1 MSHDIDIE
9 TRLEPR
15 SHTRARL
22 YGRDRDISA
31 VASLLRDPGVRLLTV
46 TGPAGVGKS
55 ALVNEVLAGAGH
67 PAETP
72 NAPEAGGASAPHGEV
87 PAGIA
92 AGTAGTVVTVDLAS
106 AEDGTQAW
114 HRIASAVGLAAESGH
129 EPSPDRLLESIR
141 SRIGSEETL
150 LVLDNADLAT
160 EELPTGL
167 STLLRGCPGLRV
179 LLTNRASLNVYAER
193 LYPVAPLPVG
203 QRCPE
208 TQESLTVQ
216 LFRDHIGAHYRS
228 DVLKLSER
236 QHIVEICEL
245 LDGLPLAIEVTARAV
260 GAMSTRALL
269 EALRRGE
276 YPHNSQLLDVPQRH
290 QSVPRAVHWGDG
302 ALTGEERTL
311 LRRLTVCAGPI
322 DLLTVQ
328 RIGQLSRSRAASLL
342 HSLVQKSLLANV
354 GRQDGDPEFRLLNT
368 VRDHYRKQLTW
379 DTDEWTLARDRH
391 ADHYA
396 KLAVAAERGLRDA
409 EHRAYWLALAQARM
423 PDVRTAVD
431 WLQSTGSQSAA
442 VRTLAALEDAF
453 TVHGLLPEAAGALA
467 RSLSAIEAQEPETP
481 QDASRAAD
489 AARTAGRWALL
500 AGVAGEQSR
509 AGALL
514 ERAHEL
520 YGQAGDS
527 HGTALVSVLEGFLAL
542 REGVGEST
550 ESAKAAE
557 ERVAS
562 AVAELETRGDIRA
575 AAEGQRLLALARAA
589 RAARDA
595 EEPLHRA
602 LDSLRP
608 LNEPYSVALTL
619 IDLAR
624 VRLLEGD
631 RRSAYTTVR
640 EASELLLLH
649 SGSPRDVVLAV
660 ETTAR
665 SAPDGDAAAREHLA
679 KMVAAADALRERH
692 RVPQRSPEEA
702 AALRAL
708 APLRPVGSLE
718 PTAPERSADRTGP
731 MSSTGTV
738 DLATAYGESRPTLQS
753 ALTTALSAPSPDPAS
768 GCESPEDPRLVELT
782 SRQLQIA
789 ELVAKGMT
797 NRQIARNLG
806 LSEWTVV
813 NHLRRVMN
821 KLECPSRVHVARI
834 VQRRA
839 A

>member
-1 MSHDIDIE
+1 MSHHIDIE

-15 SHTRARL
+15 PHARARL

-31 VASLLRDPGVRLLTV
+31 VVSLLRDPGVRLLTV

-55 ALVNEVLAGAGH
+55 ALVHAVLAGDGRHTAGAAH
-67 PAETP
+67 TGEAAHTGAE
-72 NAPEAGGASAPHGEV
+72 GASP
-87 PAGIA
+87 PR
-92 AGTAGTVVTVDLAS
+92 GTALPGSAAVPSGTSVTVDLAS
-106 AEDGTQAW
+106 AKSGAEAW
-114 HRIASAVGLAAESGH
+114 QRIASAVGVAVEAGRR
-129 EPSPDRLLESIR
+129 PARDQLLESIR
-141 SRIGSEETL
+141 SRIGDDETL
-150 LVLDNADLAT
+150 LVLDNADLVT
-160 EELPTGL
+160 EQLPTGVT
-167 STLLRGCPGLRV
+167 TLLRGCPALRV
-179 LLTNRASLNVYAER
+179 LLTNRASLNVYAEH

-203 QRCPE
+203 QRGHE
-208 TQESLTVQ
+208 TQESVTVR

-228 DVLKLSER
+228 DVLKLNER
-236 QHIVEICEL
+236 QHIVGICDL

-260 GAMSTRALL
+260 GAMSTGALL

-276 YPHNSQLLDVPQRH
+276 YPHNSQLLDVPERH
-290 QSVPRAVHWGDG
+290 QSVPQALHWGDG
-302 ALTGEERTL
+302 ALTGEERSL

-342 HSLVQKSLLANV
+342 HSLVQKSLLASA
-354 GRQDGDPEFRLLNT
+354 GRQDGDPEFRMLTT
-368 VRDHYRKQLTW
+368 VRDYYRKQLTW

-396 KLAVAAERGLRDA
+396 KLAVAAERGLRKAD
-409 EHRAYWLALAQARM
+409 HRAYWLALVQARM
-423 PDVRTAVD
+423 PDVRAAVD

-467 RSLSAIEAQEPETP
+467 RSLSAVEAQQPGA
-481 QDASRAAD
+481 QWDASCAAE

-500 AGVAGEQSR
+500 SGEQDR

-514 ERAHEL
+514 ERAREL
-520 YGQAGDS
+520 YGETGDS
-527 HGTALVSVLEGFLAL
+527 RGTALVAVLQGYLAL
-542 REGVGEST
+542 GGGD
-550 ESAKAAE
+550 AGAAE
-557 ERVAS
+557 ERAAS
-562 AVAELETRGDIRA
+562 AVAELEARGDIRS
-575 AAEGQRLLALARAA
+575 AAEAQRLLALARAA
-589 RAARDA
+589 RAAADA

-602 LDSLRP
+602 LDGLRP
-608 LNEPYSVALTL
+608 LNEPYSTALTL
-619 IDLAR
+619 LGLAR
-624 VRLLEGD
+624 VRLAEGD
-631 RRSAYTTVR
+631 RTSAYTTVR
-640 EASELLLLH
+640 EALELLLLH
-649 SGSPRDVVLAV
+649 SGSPSDVVLAV

-665 SAPDGDAAAREHLA
+665 SAPDEDAAARDHLA
-679 KMVAAADALRERH
+679 RMVAAADALRERH
-692 RVPQRSPEEA
+692 TVPPRSPEDA

-708 APLRPVGSLE
+708 VSLRPVGSVEPAAPESSVDRAE
-718 PTAPERSADRTGP
+718 PTSAAGL
-731 MSSTGTV
+731 SAVHG
-738 DLATAYGESRPTLQS
+738 GSRPSLQS
-753 ALTTALSAPSPDPAS
+753 ALTTALSAPRPDRS
-768 GCESPEDPRLVELT
+768 HGCERHEDPRLVELT